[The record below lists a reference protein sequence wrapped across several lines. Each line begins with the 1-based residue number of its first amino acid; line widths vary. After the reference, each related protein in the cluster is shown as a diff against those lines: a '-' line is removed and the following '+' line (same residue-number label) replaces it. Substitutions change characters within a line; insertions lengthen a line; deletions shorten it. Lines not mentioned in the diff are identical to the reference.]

1 MKDLYAV
8 LRQKEQ
14 DIVRV
19 RREMQALR
27 AVIPLLADDLPASE
41 LAASELPASEED
53 ERNLQSMVSAQS
65 AAESTLNGMADLET
79 YYPFVKHMRQSG
91 S

>member
-14 DIVRV
+14 DIARV
-19 RREMQALR
+19 RREMQALL

-41 LAASELPASEED
+41 LPASEED
-53 ERNLQSMVSAQS
+53 ERNLLSMVSALS
-65 AAESTLNGMADLET
+65 AAESSPLGTADLET
-79 YYPFVKHMRQSG
+79 YYPFVKHMRQS
-91 S
+91 SS

>member
-19 RREMQALR
+19 RREMQALL
-27 AVIPLLADDLPASE
+27 AVIPMLADDQS
-41 LAASELPASEED
+41 ASELPASEED
-53 ERNLQSMVSAQS
+53 QRNLLSMVSAQS
-65 AAESTLNGMADLET
+65 VAEPAPNDLADLET
-79 YYPFVKHMRQSG
+79 YYPFVKHIRQS
-91 S
+91 SS